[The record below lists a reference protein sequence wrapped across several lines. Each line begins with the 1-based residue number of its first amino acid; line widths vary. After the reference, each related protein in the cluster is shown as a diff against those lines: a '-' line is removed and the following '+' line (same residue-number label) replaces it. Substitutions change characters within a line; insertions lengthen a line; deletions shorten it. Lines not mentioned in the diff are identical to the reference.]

1 MTVTT
6 LATATAA
13 GWVNE
18 SGCAATSS
26 ATGYYA
32 MNKMVTPAQEPDG
45 DFTTSAGGSGRTQQ
59 KVTESATTQAQL
71 FLQLDAYDVYRAAL
85 P

>member
-1 MTVTT
+1 MTVST

-13 GWVNE
+13 NWVNE
-18 SGCAATSS
+18 SGCLATSA

-32 MNKMVTPAQEPDG
+32 MTKTVTPAQEPDG
-45 DFTTSAGGSGRTQQ
+45 DFTTAAGGTGRSPQ
-59 KVTESATTQAQL
+59 VVHESATTQAQL